1 MWPSDPCLD
10 FVVVWDEA
18 SGSAVGLDDHC
29 WSLPTELF
37 YSSAD
42 RIGELEE
49 DWAVGPSWYLCW
61 RVGAGGVGEIF
72 FARCLLS
79 VCLTP

>member
-10 FVVVWDEA
+10 FVVVRDEA

-29 WSLPTELF
+29 RSLPTELF
-37 YSSAD
+37 CSSAD

-49 DWAVGPSWYLCW
+49 DWAVDPSWYLCSCF
-61 RVGAGGVGEIF
+61 GAGAVGEIF
-72 FARCLLS
+72 FARCLLAG
-79 VCLTP
+79 CLTP